1 MSTVVSLD
9 VGSST
14 IAGVEL
20 SSTRDHVSLTRAA
33 IDSLPDGLVVDG
45 EVAMPEELAGHIQEF
60 WQANK
65 FSAKRVRL
73 GVANQRVVVRT
84 VEMPAIDDPAEQRKA
99 VEFEVAEHIPIPQD
113 QAVFDYQSLGQFD
126 DPATGR
132 RERVVLVAAHRE
144 MIESLAHAVRRAGL
158 QPVGIDLEAFALIRA
173 LLPEPSIVDEGNQAA
188 PAQVICHVGAG
199 MTNVIVAV
207 DRQCQFTR
215 LVSFGGR
222 SLTQAVAERTGMPV
236 SEAEA
241 LKRSCGLLGEVPD
254 GWDQNAVAAVRHA
267 LAVGARPLVQEIGRS
282 LDYYRSQQFSRPIDR
297 LILSGG
303 TSLCAGL
310 DRYLQQALGVRVE
323 LADPMAQL
331 DAGEASPEIAARSVV
346 AVGLALDGTDAS

>member
-1 MSTVVSLD
+1 MSSVVSLD

-14 IAGVEL
+14 LAGVEL

-33 IDSLPDGLVVDG
+33 IDSLPDGLMIDG
-45 EVAMPEELAGHIQEF
+45 EVAMPEELASHIQEF

-65 FSAKRVRL
+65 FGTKRVRL

-84 VEMPAIDDPAEQRKA
+84 VEMPA
-99 VEFEVAEHIPIPQD
+99 
-113 QAVFDYQSLGQFD
+113 FD
-126 DPATGR
+126 DPAMGR

-144 MIESLAHAVRRAGL
+144 MIDSLANAVRRAGL

-173 LLPEPSIVDEGNQAA
+173 LLPEPSVVDQGNQST

-199 MTNVIVAV
+199 MTNVVVAV

-222 SLTQAVAERTGMPV
+222 SLTQAVAERTGMPPA
-236 SEAEA
+236 EAEA
-241 LKRSCGLLGEVPD
+241 LKRTCGLLGEVPD

-331 DAGEASPEIAARSVV
+331 DAGEASPEIAARAVV
-346 AVGLALDGTDAS
+346 AVGLALDGTDPS